1 MTARTLAASHAMPC
15 GMLARN
21 AARASARAACAS
33 HIHAPRA
40 RREGAGGTRANDAI
54 RGAQSR
60 DKQSRDKQSRDK
72 QSRDK
77 QSAAARAGGPK
88 Q

>member
-21 AARASARAACAS
+21 AVRASARAACAS

-60 DKQSRDKQSRDK
+60 DKQSRDKQS
-72 QSRDK
+72 
-77 QSAAARAGGPK
+77 AAARAGGPK